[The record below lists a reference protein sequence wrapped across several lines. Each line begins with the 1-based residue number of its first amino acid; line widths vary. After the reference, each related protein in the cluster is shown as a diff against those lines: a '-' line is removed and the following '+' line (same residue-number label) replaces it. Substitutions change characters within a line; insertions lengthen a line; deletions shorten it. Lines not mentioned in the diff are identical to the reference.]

1 MALLPVLPPI
11 DGETLI
17 SYLNRA
23 AWFHTGQP
31 VRSFLSMLEMP
42 QTALLSVKD
51 MTLMRIADITGLS
64 DEALRQM
71 TFLSLGSRMRTVR
84 GEVVHAE
91 FANFDLIRFCPSC
104 LLEDGRSEGPT
115 AGFRIGRL
123 AWHIEHVRVCPQH
136 GTALHVRKVAGF
148 YQRFQLMSE
157 VAPAD
162 AELEKLVAE
171 AKPEKVS
178 ALQTYVLDRLAGK
191 PGPQWL
197 DDQPID
203 LAARACEMLGI
214 ILVAGTHVNLNKLT
228 LSDWNKAGDVGFGF
242 AARGAHGIREALDEG
257 YNRAVKAGL
266 KGGPQHIFGRL
277 YQWLQFNKNEK
288 SKGPVSDVVRD
299 YVLDNFPIAK
309 GTQLMG
315 QVVDCQRVH
324 SIHSLAKVSGEH
336 PKTVNRAVILA
347 GLAKGDPNKASV
359 RTVFDAEA
367 GVALFDRIRDSIPT
381 NHLPKYLNCNRTQ
394 AETLVRSGVIP
405 RLFDIPESQAS
416 FLRNVA
422 RKDADAFLD
431 SLFRAV
437 TIKTAPH
444 DGMLEIVAAAEAS
457 RWPVLDIIKAILDGH
472 LTRVGCLDRD
482 LRFKGIV
489 VDPEEIKV
497 VLAQLGDQG
506 MLSVDEAAKRLR
518 ISPSKLEFLA
528 KQTDKGGAPYLASVT
543 FTNAKGVQK
552 RSIPVANLDA
562 FLDRHVSLTDLAVEL
577 GLPVKTLGADL
588 AARGINPIAPN
599 RLVGRYYFRRSDLAA

>member
-11 DGETLI
+11 EGETLI

-31 VRSFLSMLEMP
+31 IRSFLSMLEMP

-71 TFLSLGSRMRTVR
+71 TFLSLGGRMRTVR

-91 FANFDLIRFCPSC
+91 FAKFDLIRFCPAC

-136 GTALHVRKVAGF
+136 GTALQVRKVAGY

-157 VAPAD
+157 VAPSD

-171 AKPEKVS
+171 AKPCKMS

-191 PGPQWL
+191 PGPHWL

-228 LSDWNKAGDVGFGF
+228 LSDWNDAGDVGFGF
-242 AARGAHGIREALDEG
+242 AARGAPGIREALDEG

-299 YVLDNFPIAK
+299 YVLDNFPIVK
-309 GTQLMG
+309 GTKLMG
-315 QVVDCQRVH
+315 QVVDRQRVH
-324 SIHSLAKVSGEH
+324 SIHSLAAVLGEH
-336 PKTVNRAVILA
+336 PKSVNRAVILA
-347 GLAKGDPNKASV
+347 GLAKGDPDKASA
-359 RTVFDAEA
+359 RIVFDAEA
-367 GVALFDRIRDSIPT
+367 GAALFNRIRDSLPVT
-381 NHLPKYLNCNRTQ
+381 RLPKYLNCNRTQ
-394 AETLVRSGVIP
+394 AQSFVRWGLIP
-405 RLFDIPESQAS
+405 RLTDNPTNQVGFMM
-416 FLRNVA
+416 NVA
-422 RKDADAFLD
+422 CKDADAFLER
-431 SLFRAV
+431 LFSSV
-437 TIKTAPH
+437 TIKDGPV

-457 RWPVLDIIKAILDGH
+457 RWPVFDIITAILEGR
-472 LTRVGCLDRD
+472 LSRIGCVDPE
-482 LRFKGIV
+482 LRFKGIL
-489 VDPEEIKV
+489 VDPEEIKI
-497 VLAQLGDQG
+497 VLP
-506 MLSVDEAAKRLR
+506 RR
-518 ISPSKLEFLA
+518 ISSELLPVAEVQRLLGLSPSQLSSLLRA
-528 KQTDKGGAPYLASVT
+528 RDKEGLPLLQPQS
-543 FTNAKGVQK
+543 FHNAKGT
-552 RSIPVANLDA
+552 S
-562 FLDRHVSLTDLAVEL
+562 VSLFSRRDVTDFIDRYVTLKEHADGLRRPFKHVKAEL
-577 GLPVKTLGADL
+577 D
-588 AARGINPIAPN
+588 ARGIEPVSPKPIMG
-599 RLVGRYYFRRSDLAA
+599 RLLYRRSDLQQ